1 MKEKVHYEEDLFC
14 LSIRIKAIKQQLQL
28 SINPQYFMEQ
38 IAKELLFIHNTL
50 QQIYEELSQNSF
62 LINRKLYLYS
72 LIKVKGSII
81 SLFDN
86 YLENQDLKNSSN
98 DSMLEQVYKA
108 KEISENDLGDIKS
121 ILSDHN
127 NKDSER
133 DLISI
138 EEINFLMAPGLNSE
152 ED

>member
-28 SINPQYFMEQ
+28 SITPKYFMEQ

-133 DLISI
+133 DLISN
-138 EEINFLMAPGLNSE
+138 EEMNFLMAPGLNSE